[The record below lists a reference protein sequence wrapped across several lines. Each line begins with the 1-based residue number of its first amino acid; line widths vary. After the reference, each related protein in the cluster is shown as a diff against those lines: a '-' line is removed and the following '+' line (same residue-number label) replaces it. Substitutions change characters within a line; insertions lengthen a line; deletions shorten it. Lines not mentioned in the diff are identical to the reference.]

1 MAKEEKKQLTP
12 EEKVALAKKGLA
24 GGIATTGLGG
34 AMVGGGYALD
44 WMKKHNID
52 PEKMG
57 KYYKK
62 LDKSGKSAWN
72 KNSTKLKAT
81 GALVTTAGLGVTGYT
96 AYQHYKNK
104 KKLEEKKDETKEDKK

>member
-62 LDKSGKSAWN
+62 SAWN
-72 KNSTKLKAT
+72 KHNAKLKAT
-81 GALVTTAGLGVTGYT
+81 GALVTGAGLGVTGYT